1 MEITVTL
8 DGDLVGQAMAIHR
21 RLTKTAL
28 LELGLQELISA
39 DQRRRLDDVSGS
51 QPDLQSVTRQRL
63 DTSSRRSQEK

>member
-28 LELGLQELISA
+28 LELGLQELVNA
-39 DQRRRLDDVSGS
+39 DRHRRLGDASGS
-51 QPDLQSVTRQRL
+51 
-63 DTSSRRSQEK
+63 